1 MSFLDLLGPLLFII
15 LIIMVIGIAAFVVKL
30 SDAIDKQEKV
40 IKTLFRIIEEN
51 QAEARNAI
59 DAFEST
65 REKVVSVSTRVE
77 SVEFELK
84 GMRDK
89 MKEMAIKYF
98 F

>member
-1 MSFLDLLGPLLFII
+1 
-15 LIIMVIGIAAFVVKL
+15 MVIGIAAFVVKL
-30 SDAIDKQEKV
+30 SDAIDKQEKTF
-40 IKTLFRIIEEN
+40 KTLFRIIEEN

-89 MKEMAIKYF
+89 MKEMALKK
-98 F
+98 

>member
-89 MKEMAIKYF
+89 MKEVALKK
-98 F
+98 

>member
-15 LIIMVIGIAAFVVKL
+15 FIIMVIGIAAFVVKL
-30 SDAIDKQEKV
+30 SDAIDKQEKTF
-40 IKTLFRIIEEN
+40 KTLFRIIEEN

-89 MKEMAIKYF
+89 MKEMALKK
-98 F
+98 

>member
-89 MKEMAIKYF
+89 MKEMAIKK
-98 F
+98 

>member
-1 MSFLDLLGPLLFII
+1 MTFLDLLGPLLFII

-89 MKEMAIKYF
+89 MKEMALKK
-98 F
+98 

>member
-1 MSFLDLLGPLLFII
+1 MSLLDLLGPLLFVI

-40 IKTLFRIIEEN
+40 IKTLFRMIEEN

-77 SVEFELK
+77 SIEFELK

-89 MKEMAIKYF
+89 MKEMAIKK
-98 F
+98 

>member
-1 MSFLDLLGPLLFII
+1 MTFLDLLGPLLFII
-15 LIIMVIGIAAFVVKL
+15 MIIMVIGIAAFVVKL

-89 MKEMAIKYF
+89 MKEVALKK
-98 F
+98 

>member
-1 MSFLDLLGPLLFII
+1 MSFLDLLGPLLFVI

-40 IKTLFRIIEEN
+40 IKTIFRIIEEN

-77 SVEFELK
+77 SVEFEFK

-89 MKEMAIKYF
+89 MKEMAIKK
-98 F
+98 

>member
-1 MSFLDLLGPLLFII
+1 
-15 LIIMVIGIAAFVVKL
+15 MVIGIAAFVVKL
-30 SDAIDKQEKV
+30 SDAIDKQEKT

-65 REKVVSVSTRVE
+65 REKVVSVSTRVD
-77 SVEFELK
+77 SAEFELK

-89 MKEMAIKYF
+89 MKELAIKK
-98 F
+98 

>member
-1 MSFLDLLGPLLFII
+1 MSFLDLLGPLLFVI

-30 SDAIDKQEKV
+30 SDAIDKQEKTF
-40 IKTLFRIIEEN
+40 KTLFRIIEEN

-89 MKEMAIKYF
+89 MKEMALKK
-98 F
+98 

>member
-1 MSFLDLLGPLLFII
+1 MSFLDLLGPLLFVI

-40 IKTLFRIIEEN
+40 IKTIFRIIEEN
-51 QAEARNAI
+51 QAETRNAI

-89 MKEMAIKYF
+89 MKEMAIKK
-98 F
+98 

>member
-15 LIIMVIGIAAFVVKL
+15 FIIMVIGIAAFVVKL

-89 MKEMAIKYF
+89 MKEMAIKK
-98 F
+98 

>member
-1 MSFLDLLGPLLFII
+1 MSFLDLLGPLLFVI

-40 IKTLFRIIEEN
+40 IKTIFRIIEEN

-89 MKEMAIKYF
+89 MKEVAIKK
-98 F
+98 

>member
-1 MSFLDLLGPLLFII
+1 MSLLDLLGPLLFVI

-30 SDAIDKQEKV
+30 SDTIDKQEKTF
-40 IKTLFRIIEEN
+40 KTLFRIIEEN

-89 MKEMAIKYF
+89 MKEMALKK
-98 F
+98 

>member
-89 MKEMAIKYF
+89 MKEMALKK
-98 F
+98 

>member
-1 MSFLDLLGPLLFII
+1 MTFLDLLGPLLFII
-15 LIIMVIGIAAFVVKL
+15 FIIMVIGIAAFVVKL

-89 MKEMAIKYF
+89 MKEMALKK
-98 F
+98 

>member
-1 MSFLDLLGPLLFII
+1 MSILDLLGPLLFVI

-40 IKTLFRIIEEN
+40 IKNLFRIIEEN
-51 QAEARNAI
+51 HAEARNAN

-89 MKEMAIKYF
+89 MKEAVTKKIA
-98 F
+98 

>member
-1 MSFLDLLGPLLFII
+1 MSFLDLLGPLLFVI

-40 IKTLFRIIEEN
+40 IKTIFRIIEEN

-65 REKVVSVSTRVE
+65 REQVVSVSTRVE

-89 MKEMAIKYF
+89 MKEMAIKK
-98 F
+98 

>member
-1 MSFLDLLGPLLFII
+1 MSFLELLGPLLFII
-15 LIIMVIGIAAFVVKL
+15 IIIMVIGIAAFVVKL

-40 IKTLFRIIEEN
+40 IKNLFRIIEEN

-77 SVEFELK
+77 SIEFELK

-89 MKEMAIKYF
+89 IKEMATKKII
-98 F
+98 

>member
-1 MSFLDLLGPLLFII
+1 MTFLDLLGPLLFII

-89 MKEMAIKYF
+89 MKEVALKK
-98 F
+98 

>member
-1 MSFLDLLGPLLFII
+1 MSS
-15 LIIMVIGIAAFVVKL
+15 IIMVIGIAAFVVKL

-40 IKTLFRIIEEN
+40 IKTIFRIIEEN

-89 MKEMAIKYF
+89 MKEMAIKK
-98 F
+98 

>member
-1 MSFLDLLGPLLFII
+1 MSILDLIAPLLFVI

-30 SDAIDKQEKV
+30 SDAIDKQEKT

-65 REKVVSVSTRVE
+65 REKVVSVSTRVD
-77 SVEFELK
+77 SAEFELK

-89 MKEMAIKYF
+89 MKELAIKK
-98 F
+98 

>member
-30 SDAIDKQEKV
+30 SDAIDKQEKTF
-40 IKTLFRIIEEN
+40 KTLFRIIEEN

-89 MKEMAIKYF
+89 MKEMAIKK
-98 F
+98 

>member
-1 MSFLDLLGPLLFII
+1 MSILDLLGPLLFVI

-30 SDAIDKQEKV
+30 SDAIDKQEKT

-65 REKVVSVSTRVE
+65 REKVVSVSTRVD
-77 SVEFELK
+77 SAEFELK

-89 MKEMAIKYF
+89 MKEIAIKK
-98 F
+98 

>member
-1 MSFLDLLGPLLFII
+1 MSILDLIGPLLFVI

-30 SDAIDKQEKV
+30 SDAIDKQEKT

-65 REKVVSVSTRVE
+65 REKVVSVSTRVD
-77 SVEFELK
+77 SAEFELK

-89 MKEMAIKYF
+89 MKEMAIKK
-98 F
+98 

>member
-1 MSFLDLLGPLLFII
+1 MSILDLIGPLLFVI

-30 SDAIDKQEKV
+30 SDAIDKQEKT

-65 REKVVSVSTRVE
+65 REKVVSVSTRVD
-77 SVEFELK
+77 SAEFELK

-89 MKEMAIKYF
+89 MKELAIKK
-98 F
+98 

>member
-1 MSFLDLLGPLLFII
+1 MTFLDLLGPLLFII

-30 SDAIDKQEKV
+30 SDAIDKQEKTF
-40 IKTLFRIIEEN
+40 KTLFRIIEEN

-89 MKEMAIKYF
+89 MKEMALKK
-98 F
+98 